1 MTAEPELA
9 ASEVSW
15 LERLPKMEL
24 HLHLEG
30 AIPLDALWELV
41 IKYGG
46 DPEVPSL
53 AALAERFAYRDFPHF
68 IQTWHWKNR
77 FLREYEDFAFI
88 ARRVGE
94 DLAAQGVRYAEVFF
108 SPSDFERYGLEP
120 QGLAE
125 QIRSGLDDV
134 AGVRVALVADLVRD
148 TGPEQA
154 DHTLD
159 RVSEVRDCGVVGIGL
174 GGSEHQ
180 YPAARFKE
188 VFAKARRLG
197 FRTSAHAGEAAG
209 SESVWAAALELEADR
224 IGHATRAVD
233 DPELVDV
240 LEARGTPLEL
250 CPISNMRTG
259 VIPSLDAHPVRTYLD
274 RGMLVS
280 VNTDDPKMFGNS
292 LADEYAALVHH
303 HGFTR
308 VEIRELL
315 DRTIRSAWLEADERD
330 ELRRELMAD
339 PAWRAA

>member
-1 MTAEPELA
+1 MLSEAKPS
-9 ASEVSW
+9 ASEASW

-46 DPEVPSL
+46 DPDVPSL

-108 SPSDFERYGLEP
+108 SPPDFERYGLEP
-120 QGLAE
+120 QPLAE

-134 AGVRVALVADLVRD
+134 AGIRVALVPDLVRD
-148 TGPEQA
+148 MGPEHA
-154 DHTLD
+154 DRTLE
-159 RVSEVRDCGVVGIGL
+159 RVAEVTECGVIGVGL
-174 GGSEHQ
+174 GGSEHD
-180 YPAARFKE
+180 YPAAAFSE

-209 SESVWAAALELEADR
+209 AESVRAAVMELRADR
-224 IGHATRAVD
+224 IGHATRAVE
-233 DPELVDV
+233 DPAVVDV
-240 LEARGTPLEL
+240 LEARGVPLEL
-250 CPISNMRTG
+250 CPISNLRTG
-259 VIPSLDAHPVRTYLD
+259 VIPSLDAHPIRNYFD
-274 RGMLVS
+274 RGLLIS

-292 LADEYAALVHH
+292 LADEYAALMDH
-303 HGFTR
+303 HGFTHA
-308 VEIRELL
+308 EIRELL
-315 DRTIRSAWLEADERD
+315 DRTVASAWLEPNERD
-330 ELRRELMAD
+330 ELKRELMAD
-339 PAWRAA
+339 PAWGKA

>member
-1 MTAEPELA
+1 MPLEAQPS
-9 ASEVSW
+9 ASEASW
-15 LERLPKMEL
+15 LERLPKVEL

-41 IKYGG
+41 TKYGG
-46 DPEVPSL
+46 DPDVPSL
-53 AALAERFAYRDFPHF
+53 AALADRFAYRDFPHF
-68 IQTWHWKNR
+68 IQTWYWKNR
-77 FLREYEDFAFI
+77 FLRGYEDFAFI

-94 DLAAQGVRYAEVFF
+94 DLASQGVRYAEVFF

-120 QGLAE
+120 QNLAE

-134 AGVRVALVADLVRD
+134 AGIRVALVADLVRD

-154 DHTLD
+154 DRTLE

-174 GGSEHQ
+174 GGSEHE

-197 FRTSAHAGEAAG
+197 FRTSAHAGEVAG
-209 SESVWAAALELEADR
+209 AESVWAAAMELEADR
-224 IGHATRAVD
+224 IGHATRAVE
-233 DPELVDV
+233 DPKLVDF

-250 CPISNMRTG
+250 CPISNVRTG
-259 VIPSLDAHPVRTYLD
+259 VIPSLEAHPVRAYFD

-308 VEIRELL
+308 EEIRELL
-315 DRTIRSAWLEADERD
+315 DRTISSAWLDADERD
-330 ELRRELMAD
+330 RLRRELMAD
-339 PAWRAA
+339 PAWRA